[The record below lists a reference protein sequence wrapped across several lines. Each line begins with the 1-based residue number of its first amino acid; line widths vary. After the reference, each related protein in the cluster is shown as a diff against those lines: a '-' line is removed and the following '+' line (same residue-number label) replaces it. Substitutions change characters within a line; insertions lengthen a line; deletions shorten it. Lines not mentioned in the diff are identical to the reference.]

1 MHRLLCLVVF
11 VAACAAPPPTPGD
24 DEPGRSGP
32 VPTDPSVHTIQLYQT
47 GEEISLPVI
56 SLRSRNT
63 LSLEFDI
70 LGDAGAQPLDVTF
83 RRLTTDGGADLV
95 PSEYL
100 RGFDRDQ
107 IFDADP
113 SGNTAVRYVHYEYA
127 FPNTSVGFLMGGV
140 YALTVSDPD
149 GRPLFER
156 TFYVSEDRVDADIL
170 FGTRLAETGAVGVA
184 VQPAARLTPRGDL
197 AGEDAYRFTVCF
209 VRDGDVSDLRCAPE
223 PTLAELAVYGFYLP
237 RDRAFQP
244 LPPTF
249 RLDLGILGVSQ
260 DVLEADIAANPPTA
274 LLEPDYAAFGGEV
287 LDPSLLTASRIDTG
301 FRDAGDGDDDAE
313 YVDVTFRYVP
323 QDERELPGSVYV
335 RGGFNDLRR
344 SPGNRLTWVPEFRR
358 YEGTFLVKQGIYT
371 YDYIAPRAP
380 ASRQAV
386 ALGQPS
392 VYTALVFYR
401 DLTRFANRLVGVQ
414 SAVAR

>member
-1 MHRLLCLVVF
+1 MRRLLCLVVF
-11 VAACAAPPPTPGD
+11 LAACAAPPPSDGD
-24 DEPGRSGP
+24 DEPARSGP
-32 VPTDPSVHTIQLYQT
+32 IETDPSVHTIQLYRT

-56 SLRSRNT
+56 SLRSGST

-70 LGDAGAQPLDVTF
+70 LGDAGTQALDVSF
-83 RRLTTDGGADLV
+83 RRIATGDGADLV

-113 SGNTAVRYVHYEYA
+113 SGNTAVRYVHYDYA
-127 FPNTSVGFLMGGV
+127 FPNASVGFLMGGV
-140 YALTVSDPD
+140 YALTVSTSD
-149 GRPLFER
+149 GAPLFER
-156 TFYVSEDRVDADIL
+156 TFFVSEDRVDADLL
-170 FGTRLAETGAVGVA
+170 FGTRLAESGAVA
-184 VQPAARLTPRGDL
+184 PAIQPSARLRPRGDL

-209 VRDGDVSDLRCAPE
+209 LRDGDVSNLRCAPE

-249 RLDLGILGVSQ
+249 QLDLGVLGVSR
-260 DVLEADIAANPPTA
+260 DIVEADIVAEPPTA
-274 LLEPDYAAFGGEV
+274 LLELDYAAFGGEV
-287 LDPSLLTASRIDTG
+287 LDPTLLSASRIDSG
-301 FRDAGDGDDDAE
+301 FRDAGEGDGDAE

-323 QDERELPGSVYV
+323 QGERELPGGVYV
-335 RGGFNDLRR
+335 RGGFTDLRR
-344 SPGNRLTWVPEFRR
+344 SPRSRLTWVPEFKR
-358 YEGTFLVKQGIYT
+358 YEGTLLVKQGVYA
-371 YDYIAPRAP
+371 YDYVAPRAP
-380 ASRQAV
+380 ANRQAV

-401 DLTRFANRLVGVQ
+401 DLTRFADRLVGVQ